1 MEDKTQAA
9 GGQGQEPERERV
21 EQPITDE
28 QLEVAFVELSSRVA
42 RDVAAIFKAK
52 RLLIPA
58 DELREA
64 VQYAFG
70 EAAIRRPGH
79 PRPRAWLTTV
89 AYRYAVNARLKQ
101 RRAIEAATV
110 LALLGDDAIH
120 HGRPADA
127 QLSAEVLELLEAI
140 ARLPEPQAQ
149 AIALQASGHTRA
161 EIAGRLG
168 ISATAVADAIRK
180 GRSALRHQFRR

>member
-101 RRAIEAATV
+101 RRAIDAATL

-120 HGRPADA
+120 HGRPVDA

-161 EIAGRLG
+161 EIAARLG

>member
-9 GGQGQEPERERV
+9 GGQDGEPERV

-28 QLEVAFVELSSRVA
+28 QLEVAFVELSARVA
-42 RDVAAIFKAK
+42 RDVAAIFRAK

-127 QLSAEVLELLEAI
+127 QLSAEALELLEAI
-140 ARLPEPQAQ
+140 ARLPDPQAQ
-149 AIALQASGHTRA
+149 AIALQASGHTCA
-161 EIAGRLG
+161 EIAARLG
-168 ISATAVADAIRK
+168 ISANAVADAIRK

>member
-9 GGQGQEPERERV
+9 GGQDGEPERV

-28 QLEVAFVELSSRVA
+28 QLEVAFVELSARVA
-42 RDVAAIFKAK
+42 RDVAAIFRAK

-101 RRAIEAATV
+101 RREIEAATV

-120 HGRPADA
+120 HGRRPAA
-127 QLSAEVLELLEAI
+127 GGRGARAARSHREASRP
-140 ARLPEPQAQ
+140 AGAGDRA
-149 AIALQASGHTRA
+149 ASWRPHA
-161 EIAGRLG
+161 C
-168 ISATAVADAIRK
+168 
-180 GRSALRHQFRR
+180 

>member
-1 MEDKTQAA
+1 MGSKTQTGT
-9 GGQGQEPERERV
+9 GGGSGKPWVDR
-21 EQPITDE
+21 PITDE
-28 QLEVAFVELSSRVA
+28 QLEAAVVELSARVA
-42 RDVAAIFKAK
+42 RDVAAIFRAK

-101 RRAIEAATV
+101 RREIEAATV
-110 LALLGDDAIH
+110 LALLGDEAIH
-120 HGRPADA
+120 HGRPVDA
-127 QLSAEVLELLEAI
+127 QLSVEVLELLEAI
-140 ARLPEPQAQ
+140 AALPDPQAR
-149 AIALQASGHTRA
+149 AIALQAGGHTRA
-161 EIAGRLG
+161 EIATQLG
-168 ISATAVADAIRK
+168 ITRNAVGEALRT
-180 GRSALRHQFRR
+180 GRAALRHRFDR

>member
-1 MEDKTQAA
+1 MEDKTHA
-9 GGQGQEPERERV
+9 GGGQDREPERV

-28 QLEVAFVELSSRVA
+28 QLEVAFVELSARVA
-42 RDVAAIFKAK
+42 RDVAAIFRAK

-79 PRPRAWLTTV
+79 PRPWAWLTTV
-89 AYRYAVNARLKQ
+89 AYRYALTSRLKQ
-101 RRAIEAATV
+101 RREIQAATV

-120 HGRPADA
+120 HGRPADP
-127 QLSAEVLELLEAI
+127 QLAVEVLELLEAI
-140 ARLPEPQAQ
+140 ARLPERQRQAV
-149 AIALQASGHTRA
+149 ALAASGHTRA
-161 EIAGRLG
+161 EIAARLG
-168 ISATAVADAIRK
+168 VSTDMVKHAIGE
-180 GRSALRHQFRR
+180 GRNTLSCHFRR